1 MDAKPPQAVRDVFRK
16 KKAVRDVDRS
26 ISWPLVKTRPA
37 VVQSSR
43 DRGHGPK
50 GDGFHSIQP
59 LRCCIVSLYYYYSM
73 LYESLSRYRD
83 LLLGGTYDSDAMD
96 WQHSTSSKPT
106 TVQLPAALTAHEES
120 ITDRSITARSQCS

>member
-43 DRGHGPK
+43 DRGHEPK
-50 GDGFHSIQP
+50 GDGFHSIP
-59 LRCCIVSLYYYYSM
+59 FSLCVVA
-73 LYESLSRYRD
+73 LSLFTTTTACYMS
-83 LLLGGTYDSDAMD
+83 LCHAIETYF
-96 WQHSTSSKPT
+96 
-106 TVQLPAALTAHEES
+106 
-120 ITDRSITARSQCS
+120 